1 MALRAVASR
10 SAALLRLSAARH
22 ASDAP
27 RRWPPLVDRVIDR
40 VSSTTG
46 LHELTQLKDDV
57 AAAEAAHDAAV
68 HRRSEALAAHDAAVQ
83 GRASTQSEL
92 AVLLQRR
99 DTWDAADVAR
109 FTALT
114 STEHGMR
121 GGLEESLAARTS
133 AELGAD
139 AAQRDFIKAV
149 QRRYHGELLWQEKY
163 RALSLYSTWALI
175 GVNSVIFLGS
185 AVLRTRTE
193 RERMDAMSAAVG
205 DLAAAAARA
214 ERVAAAA
221 AEAEDKAAADAPA
234 PPPPRLAVLRARAAA
249 ALAAARR
256 AGTRCRAAAAAAA
269 ARCSSRAGDAWARC
283 RARAAEATPAS
294 VAAGVRRA
302 ARAAATVAAGV
313 RRAAAT
319 RLEDPRVSAGVGV
332 ACGLALAELLGAV
345 RVN

>member
-10 SAALLRLSAARH
+10 SAALLRPSAARH

-57 AAAEAAHDAAV
+57 AAAEAAHEAAV
-68 HRRSEALAAHDAAVQ
+68 QRRSEALAAHDAAVQ

-99 DTWDAADVAR
+99 DTWDAAD
-109 FTALT
+109 
-114 STEHGMR
+114 
-121 GGLEESLAARTS
+121 
-133 AELGAD
+133 
-139 AAQRDFIKAV
+139 RDFIKAV

-185 AVLRTRTE
+185 SVLRTRTE
-193 RERMDAMSAAVG
+193 RERMDAMSAAVS
-205 DLAAAAARA
+205 DLAAAARRGA
-214 ERVAAAA
+214 AAAA
-221 AEAEDKAAADAPA
+221 AEAEAKAAADAPA
-234 PPPPRLAVLRARAAA
+234 PPPPRLAVLSAAAA

-256 AGTRCRAAAAAAA
+256 AGRDAAPRRGAAAVLVPRRGGGAVSG
-269 ARCSSRAGDAWARC
+269 ARRGGAGLRRGRRPAR
-283 RARAAEATPAS
+283 RARRGDRRGRRPARRGAPRGPARERRRRRRVRPRPRGTPR
-294 VAAGVRRA
+294 GR
-302 ARAAATVAAGV
+302 
-313 RRAAAT
+313 
-319 RLEDPRVSAGVGV
+319 
-332 ACGLALAELLGAV
+332 

>member
-175 GVNSVIFLGS
+175 VVNSLVFVGS
-185 AVLRTRTE
+185 GVHRNYAD
-193 RERMDAMSAAVG
+193 RERLAEVERAASELSAASQRAS
-205 DLAAAAARA
+205 DAASAAAAIAS
-214 ERVAAAA
+214 
-221 AEAEDKAAADAPA
+221 DAAD
-234 PPPPRLAVLRARAAA
+234 RAAA
-249 ALAAARR
+249 ALAA
-256 AGTRCRAAAAAAA
+256 
-269 ARCSSRAGDAWARC
+269 SK
-283 RARAAEATPAS
+283 S
-294 VAAGVRRA
+294 VPPPRW
-302 ARAAATVAAGV
+302 AATR
-313 RRAAAT
+313 RRAAAVWT
-319 RLEDPRVSAGVGV
+319 AVRERAKRLSADPRAPAAGSVL
-332 ACGLALAELLGAV
+332 LALLISV
-345 RVN
+345 WRWR

>member
-57 AAAEAAHDAAV
+57 AAAEAAHEAAV
-68 HRRSEALAAHDAAVQ
+68 QRRSEALAAHDAAVQ

-185 AVLRTRTE
+185 SVLRTRTE
-193 RERMDAMSAAVG
+193 RSA
-205 DLAAAAARA
+205 
-214 ERVAAAA
+214 
-221 AEAEDKAAADAPA
+221 
-234 PPPPRLAVLRARAAA
+234 
-249 ALAAARR
+249 
-256 AGTRCRAAAAAAA
+256 
-269 ARCSSRAGDAWARC
+269 W
-283 RARAAEATPAS
+283 TP
-294 VAAGVRRA
+294 
-302 ARAAATVAAGV
+302 
-313 RRAAAT
+313 
-319 RLEDPRVSAGVGV
+319 
-332 ACGLALAELLGAV
+332 
-345 RVN
+345 